1 MESSQFYCLN
11 CSSPYNLTSH
21 IPINLECGDEI
32 CLDCYQ
38 NKLVLKQDG
47 TYTCCFDSEH
57 EIEKREKPIQN
68 RKIINKLKSMDVL
81 RLVCE
86 KHKEFYSE
94 YYCTQ
99 CDQIVCY
106 MCSQLDH
113 LSHNGG
119 KLHKVNPENF
129 KEYLNFINPLLDK
142 QLEMI
147 TNLKSK
153 LNNHISQA
161 QILSSSDFIQML
173 NNAKLLLK
181 DFVKLEDLSKLSI
194 THYKLQGQPQE
205 EIKQQIE
212 VQVKKQQN
220 EFQVIGRQKIQKY
233 EIPTDQEKINA
244 EHYKQFLQLVNNEL
258 QKSSS
263 SIIGTHLNDW
273 KKAEIK
279 LLYQGTRD
287 GFEASKFHQLCDNQ
301 GPTIAFV
308 LSELGK
314 TFGGYTSLPW
324 TSPAIKLKIHT
335 SN

>member
-181 DFVKLEDLSKLSI
+181 DFVKQEDLSKLSI

-212 VQVKKQQN
+212 VQVNKQQA

-233 EIPTDQEKINA
+233 ENPSDQDKISAEYYNYCTKEKEMDFRLQSSINYVIIRDPLLLLFQVNL
-244 EHYKQFLQLVNNEL
+244 EKHLVDTQVFHGLLLVFTKKIDKLFCFSQIKDPYIQLRITLTKQFT
-258 QKSSS
+258 
-263 SIIGTHLNDW
+263 II
-273 KKAEIK
+273 
-279 LLYQGTRD
+279 Q
-287 GFEASKFHQLCDNQ
+287 
-301 GPTIAFV
+301 V
-308 LSELGK
+308 V
-314 TFGGYTSLPW
+314 
-324 TSPAIKLKIHT
+324 
-335 SN
+335 